1 MKLLIQSAHERELD
15 RRCNDRKITG
25 DELEL
30 RARLREWMASTRSH
44 HGKLFQDLEDQFDVC
59 EADDQ
64 VRRAELSAQMSE
76 GRAALWCRERE
87 AAE

>member
-1 MKLLIQSAHERELD
+1 MSLIQSAHERELD
-15 RRCNDRKITG
+15 RRASNRNITA

-30 RARLREWMASTRSH
+30 LARLREWMASTRSH

-64 VRRAELSAQMSE
+64 MRRAELSAQMSE
-76 GRAALWCRERE
+76 ERAALGCRDRE